1 MVFYTQNKTF
11 VKIHESEYLKNI
23 HEYKKKYIVVRL
35 YLKTWLTR

>member
-23 HEYKKKYIVVRL
+23 HEYKKN
-35 YLKTWLTR
+35 T